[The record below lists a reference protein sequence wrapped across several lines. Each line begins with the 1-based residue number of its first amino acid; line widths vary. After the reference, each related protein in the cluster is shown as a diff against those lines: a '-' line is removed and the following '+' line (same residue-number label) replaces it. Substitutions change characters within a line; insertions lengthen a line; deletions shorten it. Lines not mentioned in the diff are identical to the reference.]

1 MYDLRYLALVEAFLA
16 FLYEA
21 LALLADALALATAAL
36 ADLTALAF
44 FEAAEVVVVTGVVL
58 DDSLVG
64 VDELETVTV
73 EPLVAVTPNH

>member
-1 MYDLRYLALVEAFLA
+1 MALVEAFLA

-21 LALLADALALATAAL
+21 LALLADALALATAVL

-58 DDSLVG
+58 DDLLVG

-73 EPLVAVTPNH
+73 EPA